1 MKKDLMEFSNVKDA
15 ITYLNGFQFHGF
27 RLGLERIKTALQA
40 LGHPHESYPCIH
52 VAGTNGKGSV
62 CAALSSILQEAG
74 FKVGFY
80 SSPHLVELNE
90 RFRINFDPIGD
101 KELKELIEETATLV
115 EKGLELSY
123 FEFTTAMAFSCFR
136 KHGVDFAVIETGLG
150 GRLDATN
157 VITPVVSVITNVSL
171 EHQSYLGSTTNE
183 IAFEKA
189 GIIKKRVPVVAGRLE
204 DTPLKV
210 IEGICKKRNAPL
222 YLLGRD
228 FFIRGHENSRLF
240 DFSSGDIS
248 LKNIGFGLGGGFQL
262 ENAALAIETCLRL
275 MDQGTRI
282 DHAHI
287 RKGLSG
293 TSWPGRSELLRGK
306 IWAFLDGAHNEAG
319 LEWLLPSVMAIS
331 KGISR
336 VKKKVLLWACSN
348 EGGDK
353 DPSAMLQKVA
363 APFDQVIITEPCGPR
378 KPVTID
384 EWKEMALTPSCRR
397 VRLVKEYKEA
407 LGMILSEG
415 GEETL
420 LVVAGSLYLVGPV
433 RKALIEQGFKRAK
446 QKWNSD

>member
-27 RLGLERIKTALQA
+27 RLGLERIKAALQA

-189 GIIKKRVPVVAGRLE
+189 GIIKKGVPVVAGRLE

-210 IEGICKKRNAPL
+210 VEGICKKRNATL

-228 FFIRGHENSRLF
+228 FFIRGHENSLF

-293 TSWPGRSELLRGK
+293 TTWPGRSELLQGK

-319 LEWLLPSVMAIS
+319 LEGLLPSVRAIL
-331 KGISR
+331 KGISGI
-336 VKKKVLLWACSN
+336 KKKVLLWACSN

-353 DPSAMLQKVA
+353 DPSAMLKKVA

-384 EWKEMALTPSCRR
+384 EWKEIELPTSCSR
-397 VRLVKEYKEA
+397 VRLIKEYKEA

-433 RKALIEQGFKRAK
+433 RKALIDQGFKRAK
-446 QKWNSD
+446 QKWYSD

>member
-1 MKKDLMEFSNVKDA
+1 MEFSSVKKA

-27 RLGLERIKTALQA
+27 RLGLERIEAALRA
-40 LGHPHESYPCIH
+40 LGDPHENYPCIH

-62 CAALSSILQEAG
+62 CAAISSILKEAG

-90 RFRINFDPIGD
+90 RFRINFEPIGD
-101 KELKELIEETATLV
+101 KELKELIEETATLA
-115 EKGLELSY
+115 EQGLELSY

-171 EHQSYLGSTTNE
+171 EHQSYLGSTTGE

-189 GIIKKRVPVVAGRLE
+189 GIIKRGVPVVAGRLKN
-204 DTPLKV
+204 TPLKV
-210 IEGICKKRNAPL
+210 IEGICKKRKASL
-222 YLLGRD
+222 YLLERD
-228 FFIRGHENSRLF
+228 FFIKAHENSHLF
-240 DFSSGDIS
+240 DFSSVDIS
-248 LKNIGFGLGGGFQL
+248 LKNIRFGLGGGFQM

-282 DHAHI
+282 DHSHI
-287 RKGLSG
+287 RKGLSE
-293 TSWPGRSELLRGK
+293 TTWPGRSELLRGK

-319 LEWLLPSVMAIS
+319 LNGLLPSVTAIS
-331 KGISR
+331 RGISR
-336 VKKKVLLWACSN
+336 IKKKVLLWACSN

-353 DPSAMLQKVA
+353 DPAAMLKKVA

-384 EWKEMALTPSCRR
+384 EWKEMELPASCSR
-397 VRLVKEYKEA
+397 VRLIKDYKEA

-415 GEETL
+415 GDGTF

-446 QKWNSD
+446 QKWHTD